1 MDKKYNFVKEI
12 TKVESIKR
20 TELSEKK
27 LDSVVHMQA
36 NSQEMKCIYKTQ
48 PFIAVGQLYY
58 IFLYS
63 CIYSKIM
70 KFTLVNGQI
79 ISQYKIDFL

>member
-1 MDKKYNFVKEI
+1 MNACEQYIHIQRMQQFRKSNRKPYKYVDKKYNFVKEI

-36 NSQEMKCIYKTQ
+36 NSQEMKCI
-48 PFIAVGQLYY
+48 
-58 IFLYS
+58 
-63 CIYSKIM
+63 
-70 KFTLVNGQI
+70 
-79 ISQYKIDFL
+79 